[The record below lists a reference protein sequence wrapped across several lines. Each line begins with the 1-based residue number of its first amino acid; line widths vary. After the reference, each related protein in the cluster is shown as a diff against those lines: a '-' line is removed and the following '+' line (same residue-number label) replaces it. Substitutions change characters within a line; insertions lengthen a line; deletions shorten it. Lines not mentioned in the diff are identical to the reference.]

1 MRNVG
6 LTAVILLAS
15 VFLAAC
21 RPATPP
27 TEPADPAT
35 PSSPSASSAPAP
47 TIAGSW
53 EGVLHAQGAALELVF
68 HVSEGPQGLEATIDS
83 VTQGVNGIPVEEAT
97 YQDGRLLLEAKS
109 ILGVLDVNLEGDNTL
124 RGKWNQAGQS
134 FPLELTRAE

>member
-1 MRNVG
+1 MRRIG
-6 LTAVILLAS
+6 LTAVILLVS

-27 TEPADPAT
+27 TSPAEAASPA
-35 PSSPSASSAPAP
+35 APAP
-47 TIAGSW
+47 AIAGRW
-53 EGVLHAQGAALELVF
+53 EGVLHAQGAELELVF

-97 YQDGRLLLEAKS
+97 YRDGRLLLEAKS
-109 ILGVLDVNLEGDNTL
+109 ILGVLDVNLEGENTL
-124 RGKWNQAGQS
+124 RGTWNQAGQS